1 MFSGSVGVWAGAYG
15 SCADSG
21 VVYSVFVFVVVF
33 VGPVSFLFLACFFAA
48 FWAAV
53 YLSVMVFGV
62 GFSADWAFCF
72 GVFDLDFHSSPIWF
86 RIFVAV
92 LSAIPS
98 IFIRSLCV
106 SLNKSAI
113 VFRL

>member
-1 MFSGSVGVWAGAYG
+1 MFSFSVWVWAGAYG

-48 FWAAV
+48 FWATV
-53 YLSVMVFGV
+53 YLAVMVFGEC
-62 GFSADWAFCF
+62 FSADWAFCF
-72 GVFDLDFHSSPIWF
+72 GVFDFDFHNSPIAFMIW
-86 RIFVAV
+86 VAV
-92 LSAIPS
+92 LSPIPS
-98 IFIRSLCV
+98 IIVRSSFV